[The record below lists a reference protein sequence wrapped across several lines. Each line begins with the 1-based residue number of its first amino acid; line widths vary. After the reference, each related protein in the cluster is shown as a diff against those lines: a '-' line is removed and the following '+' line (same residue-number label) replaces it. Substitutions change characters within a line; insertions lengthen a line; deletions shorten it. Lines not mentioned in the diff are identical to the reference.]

1 MSIYI
6 VNGAPGAGKTTFEH
20 NVQEIAGT
28 NFCHILSTITPI
40 KEIAQSV
47 GWDGTKDLKSRKFL
61 SDLKDLLTE
70 WNDYPFKYVCEQVR
84 RIEGDWGEYGVR
96 PEDIVI
102 FIDCREPKEI
112 KKLCDKLGAKSLLIR
127 RATVEN
133 YEKSNHADEEVLNY
147 NYDIVIENNGNLREF
162 TMAAF
167 EFVEKERIY
176 KEPNLTVDIFGNIQK
191 VNM

>member
-6 VNGAPGAGKTTFEH
+6 VNGAAGAGKTTFEQ
-20 NVQEIAGT
+20 NIEKITGDR
-28 NFCHILSTITPI
+28 FCYILSTITPV
-40 KEIAQSV
+40 KEIAKSV

-70 WNDYPFKYVCEQVR
+70 WNDYPFKYICEEVE
-84 RIEGDWGEYGVR
+84 RIEDSWLEYGVN
-96 PEDIVI
+96 PKSIVF

-127 RATVEN
+127 RASAEN
-133 YEKSNHADEEVLNY
+133 SETSNHADKEVLNY

-162 TMAAF
+162 TMTAL
-167 EFVEKERIY
+167 EFAEKEKIY
-176 KEPNLTVDIFGNIQK
+176 IQPNIIVDIFGNIQK
-191 VNM
+191 VEM